1 MQSMLTNS
9 GLSKLPFY
17 LNSLY
22 KTLVRCLEEKLTQTN
37 PEGWRSGQ
45 HEQKWSLRRLE
56 DNLTNE
62 SSAEYIQKM
71 AWVYPKLDTK
81 TIM

>member
-1 MQSMLTNS
+1 MLINS
-9 GLSKLPFY
+9 RLLKLPFY

-22 KTLVRCLEEKLTQTN
+22 KTLVRCLEEKLIQTN
-37 PEGWRSGQ
+37 PKGWRSGQ
-45 HEQKWSLRRLE
+45 HEQEGSSRSLE
-56 DNLTNE
+56 AYHTNE
-62 SSAEYIQKM
+62 SSAEYFQKM